1 MRKHWGWGA
10 TTEPATAEA
19 AAGLREHLGF
29 AGELE
34 EPAPLESAELP
45 APAVPRPP
53 VPATDD
59 HRARVTCAHGASY
72 ADVVRMFRGEVGH
85 APEWVLQPT
94 TEEEIATALEWA
106 GDVDAYVIPRGGGT
120 SVVGGV
126 TPDRP
131 GTVVLD
137 LAAFDGCE
145 LDTVSRSAR
154 LGAGLPGPAVEE
166 ALKRHGMTMRFFP
179 QSFEFSTLG
188 GWIAT
193 RAGGHFATGP
203 THIDHLVESVRAL
216 TPCGPWESRRLP
228 GSGAGP
234 SPDRMLIG
242 SEGILGVI
250 TEAWVRVQPRP
261 ERKAAAGVRFPSFE
275 QGSQAVRALAQS
287 GLMPSNCRL
296 LEALEMKL
304 TGAGDATTLM
314 LGFESADHPL
324 DAWTAR
330 ALELC
335 SDHGGSAPDGVR
347 TSGSEGGSGAWR
359 GAFLQMPYVRDTMAA
374 AGVITDTFETA
385 MTWDRMPDFIARVRE
400 RAQAAV
406 REQCGSGTVTCRF
419 THAYADGAAPYFT
432 VIAPARRGAE
442 LEQWD
447 AIKSAAS
454 DAVIA
459 EGGTITHHHAVGRDH
474 RPWYDRQRPEPFAD
488 VLRAAKRAVDPGSI
502 LNPGVLIDP

>member
-10 TTEPATAEA
+10 TTEPAPTADA

-29 AGELE
+29 GGELE
-34 EPAPLESAELP
+34 EAAALESIELA
-45 APAVPRPP
+45 APRLPRPP

-59 HRARVTCAHGASY
+59 HHARVTCAHGASY
-72 ADVVRMFRGEVGH
+72 VDVVDVFRGKLGH

-94 TEEEIATALEWA
+94 TEHEIATALEWA

-166 ALKRHGMTMRFFP
+166 ALKPHGMTMRFFP

-188 GWIAT
+188 GWVAT

-203 THIDHLVESVRAL
+203 THVDDLVESVRAI
-216 TPCGPWESRRLP
+216 TPQGIWESRRLP

-250 TEAWVRVQPRP
+250 TEAWVKVRPRP
-261 ERKAAAGVRFPSFE
+261 TFKASATVHFDSFE
-275 QGSQAVRALAQS
+275 EGADVVRLIAQS
-287 GLMPSNCRL
+287 GLYPTNCRL
-296 LEALEMKL
+296 LDEAEGRL
-304 TGAGDATTLM
+304 TGVSEKTMLV
-314 LGFESADHPL
+314 LGFESAHHPVDH
-324 DAWTAR
+324 WMQQ
-330 ALELC
+330 ALEIC
-335 SDHGGSAPDGVR
+335 GREPSS
-347 TSGSEGGSGAWR
+347 TGSGAGGDWR
-359 GAFLQMPYVRDTMAA
+359 SAFLAMPYLRDTLIQ
-374 AGVITDTFETA
+374 AGVLNDTFETA
-385 MTWDRMPDFIARVRE
+385 ITWDKLGDLR
-400 RAQAAV
+400 AAV
-406 REQCGSGTVTCRF
+406 KAAVPHATCRF
-419 THAYADGAAPYFT
+419 THVYPDGPAPYFT
-432 VIAPARRGAE
+432 VVEPARRGHE

-447 AIKSAAS
+447 EIKARAS
-454 DAVIA
+454 DAVISA
-459 EGGTITHHHAVGRDH
+459 GGTITHHHAVGRDH
-474 RPWYDRQRPEPFAD
+474 RPWYDVQRPEAFAQA
-488 VLRAAKRAVDPGSI
+488 LRAAKSALDPGWI
-502 LNPGVLIDP
+502 LNPGTLISK